1 MRKNKKIN
9 GLAEAL
15 YLRLKCD
22 IEALIF
28 WERIYQLFF
37 G

>member
-1 MRKNKKIN
+1 MRKNKKIKD
-9 GLAEAL
+9 LTVAL